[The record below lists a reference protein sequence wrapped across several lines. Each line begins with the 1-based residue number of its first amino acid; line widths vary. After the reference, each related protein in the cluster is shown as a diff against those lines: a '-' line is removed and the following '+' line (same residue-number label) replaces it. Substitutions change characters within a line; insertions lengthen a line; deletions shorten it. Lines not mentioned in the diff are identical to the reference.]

1 MSGKICRET
10 YSNYGSYLRS
20 RGYDKAICD
29 LIDMIESGK
38 IPVGPFHPI
47 DNCNAHLNGTLEI
60 TECDGNMP
68 GPGTGG
74 IQTGMGQLWI
84 QGGYGGDM
92 AMENVGSFAKSHV
105 IPVESRGIHP
115 FVKRYCPQRHSC
127 RR

>member
-115 FVKRYCPQRHSC
+115 FVKRYRPH
-127 RR
+127 